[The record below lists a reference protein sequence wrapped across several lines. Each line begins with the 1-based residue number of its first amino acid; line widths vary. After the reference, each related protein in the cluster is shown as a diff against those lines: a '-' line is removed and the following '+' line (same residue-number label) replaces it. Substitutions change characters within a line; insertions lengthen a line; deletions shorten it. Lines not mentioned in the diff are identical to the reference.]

1 MSACCAKPPLEAD
14 GPFYARTSSD
24 EPTLPLGKVDGPFY
38 ARTSSDE
45 PTLPSGKAD
54 GPFSARTSSVEPLL
68 SLGKADGP
76 FVGTSSDEP
85 TLSPG
90 KSDKVFSRSSVEC
103 FLSDLFL
110 SLSWAGLEVLGD
122 NEGDEGGLDS
132 CANFRPKAALEI
144 EQPSSAELPTKA
156 MCVVPGASA
165 LVEEELNISDMGLG
179 GEDSSP
185 IPLSI
190 TPSGLPLSAEMNCG
204 NEAVEC
210 VNTLD
215 TSRWVKNRLPS
226 FSKLVGLP
234 LRRHEK
240 LCIALLQKIEREM
253 EAVKVMNR
261 KVTVS
266 RKVVIYKDKG
276 KRELR
281 NLQSS
286 VNYDGR

>member
-1 MSACCAKPPLEAD
+1 MSACCAKPPLKAD
-14 GPFYARTSSD
+14 GPFYAGTSFD
-24 EPTLPLGKVDGPFY
+24 EPKLPPGKANGPFF
-38 ARTSSDE
+38 A
-45 PTLPSGKAD
+45 G
-54 GPFSARTSSVEPLL
+54 TSSVEPLL
-68 SLGKADGP
+68 SPGKADGP
-76 FVGTSSDEP
+76 FSVGTSFDEP
-85 TLSPG
+85 TLSLG

-110 SLSWAGLEVLGD
+110 SLSRAGLVVLGD

-132 CANFRPKAALEI
+132 CANFKPKAALEI

-156 MCVVPGASA
+156 MCVVLGASA

-185 IPLSI
+185 IPLLSI
-190 TPSGLPLSAEMNCG
+190 TPFGLPLSAEMNCG

-234 LRRHEK
+234 LSRHEK
-240 LCIALLQKIEREM
+240 LCIALLQKIERET
-253 EAVKVMNR
+253 EAAKVMNR

-281 NLQSS
+281 NLQSL